1 MALFHFSVKQVRHSA
16 GQSVIAS
23 AAYRAGEKLYSE
35 YYGETNDYT
44 RKGGIIHTE
53 IFLPPHAPDIYR
65 DRATLWNAVE
75 KSEKHPK
82 AQLAYSFDIALQ
94 SELTMEENIA
104 LAREFVQTNFVAKGM
119 IADLAVHAPDKEGG
133 LSNPHFHVL
142 TTMRP
147 LNPDGSFAAKQR
159 REYALDEH
167 GNRIR
172 DGDSKYVFNAVHTT
186 DWHAPETL
194 EAWRAA
200 WCDLVNRRFEEK
212 NLPCRI
218 DHRSYARQGID
229 QIPTVHE
236 GPNVRKMESK
246 GIRTEKG
253 ELNRW
258 IKTTNRLIHDLRKKI
273 AALKDWMEE
282 IREEL
287 SKPEVP
293 PLIQLLCDHFEK
305 RNQDAYSNKGKVR
318 NLKQFSEVINFIE
331 QQNIRTL
338 DELKTRVES
347 ISEEFHMLSDSLQ
360 AKSKRMD
367 ELKKL
372 IQTAETYRE
381 LKPIFD
387 EMNRIH
393 WKGRREEFA
402 QEHDSDLRRFYAVRR
417 VLQETVGDKKLTPKA
432 WHSELDQLKSEYGKL
447 AAVYKPIREE
457 MLKFLQIQSNVN
469 AILKDRGIDP
479 NRQNE
484 QTR

>member
-1 MALFHFSVKQVRHSA
+1 
-16 GQSVIAS
+16 
-23 AAYRAGEKLYSE
+23 
-35 YYGETNDYT
+35 
-44 RKGGIIHTE
+44 
-53 IFLPPHAPDIYR
+53 
-65 DRATLWNAVE
+65 
-75 KSEKHPK
+75 
-82 AQLAYSFDIALQ
+82 
-94 SELTMEENIA
+94 
-104 LAREFVQTNFVAKGM
+104 
-119 IADLAVHAPDKEGG
+119 
-133 LSNPHFHVL
+133 
-142 TTMRP
+142 
-147 LNPDGSFAAKQR
+147 
-159 REYALDEH
+159 
-167 GNRIR
+167 
-172 DGDSKYVFNAVHTT
+172 
-186 DWHAPETL
+186 
-194 EAWRAA
+194 
-200 WCDLVNRRFEEK
+200 
-212 NLPCRI
+212 
-218 DHRSYARQGID
+218 
-229 QIPTVHE
+229 
-236 GPNVRKMESK
+236 MESK